1 VGVFQLE
8 SSGFRSFLK
17 DLKPTRFEEI
27 IAAEAL
33 YRPGTLGSGGVKSYV
48 DRKTRQG
55 NPWTTFMTT

>member
-33 YRPGTLGSGGVKSYV
+33 YRPGTLGSGGLSLMWIGN
-48 DRKTRQG
+48 TAG